1 MILHSERI
9 NDTLTYSIVDNIYV
23 VCNDVINRAK
33 LVDEEN
39 DAISIYAPSSIAKY
53 IVKELVVKLNKTWF
67 HRYSV
72 NKLLFIEDTDV
83 VITLYGDRMVFIE
96 EARCD
101 GMIKDNSDSV
111 YTYIHDSF
119 KKSEVDELN
128 KNDGEIFVFGFFD

>member
-1 MILHSERI
+1 MVIYSEKIKENIR
-9 NDTLTYSIVDNIYV
+9 YSIVENISAICDDIV
-23 VCNDVINRAK
+23 DRAK

-96 EARCD
+96 EARYD
-101 GMIKDNSDSV
+101 GLIKDNSDSV